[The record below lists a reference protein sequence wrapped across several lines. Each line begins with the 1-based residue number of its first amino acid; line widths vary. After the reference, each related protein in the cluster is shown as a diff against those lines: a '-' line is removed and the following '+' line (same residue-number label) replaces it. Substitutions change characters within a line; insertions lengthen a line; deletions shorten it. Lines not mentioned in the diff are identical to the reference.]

1 MPLSS
6 PVAKLLKRRRSKFP
20 FGVIGVSLV
29 VLVGGGLALLYGG
42 SFRWSFPWLSPTQGS
57 ANGSGPDDV
66 GPVVH
71 LDPFLVTEWEDDR
84 QRLVTITFEL
94 EVADSE
100 GRDAVKSRTSV
111 IRSAI
116 LSLLA
121 DTQLGAV
128 GDPADFERLKA
139 KVQSRLQPL
148 LPEHPIRRVLITDFL
163 TL

>member
-1 MPLSS
+1 
-6 PVAKLLKRRRSKFP
+6 
-20 FGVIGVSLV
+20 
-29 VLVGGGLALLYGG
+29 
-42 SFRWSFPWLSPTQGS
+42 
-57 ANGSGPDDV
+57 
-66 GPVVH
+66 
-71 LDPFLVTEWEDDR
+71 LVTEWEDDR